1 MTVSSK
7 DSRLML
13 LYSSVLIV
21 IPMVIFPAKLGTEL
35 ISGSF
40 EYALFEVIYYGIVFF
55 VLRPASSLFQLF
67 QGAGLT
73 FLCRIAI
80 GTVFGVMVSIMY
92 DVGLSAALTLGISK
106 YLPAIILHIAFMPM
120 VTKSFHY
127 AILGEASGD
136 ELHRDKKRNVVYQS
150 QTSQTS
156 QTGTSQIFV
165 KPESIV
171 PVPTI
176 AAAEK
181 PKAVV
186 LVDKDADGFARAV
199 RYIGEHHSV
208 KLAAVVDFEGL
219 TMSSFSR
226 NNVDVEEWSPLAL
239 LFSEANTKILN
250 RLSDVTGP
258 ERLDI
263 TFGQDKLYALK
274 ISEFTLLVLSSREDD
289 DLLGIRLAQA
299 SDMISKYVSERYGKL
314 LSASPEEKYVSST

>member
-1 MTVSSK
+1 MTISSK

-13 LYSSVLIV
+13 LFSSVLIV
-21 IPMVIFPAKLGTEL
+21 VPMVIFPAKLGTEL

-106 YLPAIILHIAFMPM
+106 YLPAILLHIAFAPM
-120 VTKSFHY
+120 VTKSFYY

-136 ELHRDKKRNVVYQS
+136 ELRRDKKKNLVYQS
-150 QTSQTS
+150 QTSPT
-156 QTGTSQIFV
+156 TTSQIIV
-165 KPESIV
+165 KPEAV
-171 PVPTI
+171 TPVTTVI
-176 AAAEK
+176 EK

-186 LVDKDADGFARAV
+186 LVDKDTDGFARSV

-226 NNVDVEEWSPLAL
+226 NEIDVEEWAPLAL
-239 LFSEANTKILN
+239 LFDEANTKILN

-274 ISEFTLLVLSSREDD
+274 ISEYTLLVLSSREDD

>member
-1 MTVSSK
+1 MTVSPK

-13 LYSSVLIV
+13 LISSVLIV

-55 VLRPASSLFQLF
+55 VLRPASTLFQLF

-80 GTVFGVMVSIMY
+80 GTVFGVMISIMY

-106 YLPAIILHIAFMPM
+106 YLPAIILHIAFTPM
-120 VTKSFHY
+120 ATKSFYY

-136 ELHRDKKRNVVYQS
+136 ELRRDKKRSVVYQT
-150 QTSQTS
+150 QTSQT
-156 QTGTSQIFV
+156 TTPQIIV

-171 PVPTI
+171 PLATS
-176 AAAEK
+176 AEK

-208 KLAAVVDFEGL
+208 KLATVVDIEGL

-226 NNVDVEEWSPLAL
+226 NDVNVEEWAPLAL
-239 LFSEANTKILN
+239 LLEEANTKILN
-250 RLSDVTGP
+250 RMSDVTGP

-274 ISEFTLLVLSSREDD
+274 IAEYTLLVLSGREDD

>member
-1 MTVSSK
+1 MTISPK

-13 LYSSVLIV
+13 LISSVLIV

-55 VLRPASSLFQLF
+55 VLRPASTLFQLF

-80 GTVFGVMVSIMY
+80 GTVFGVLISIMY

-106 YLPAIILHIAFMPM
+106 YLPAIILHIAFTPM
-120 VTKSFHY
+120 ATKSFYY

-136 ELHRDKKRNVVYQS
+136 ELRRDKKRSVVYQT
-150 QTSQTS
+150 QTSQT
-156 QTGTSQIFV
+156 TTSQIIV

-171 PVPTI
+171 PVTTT

-181 PKAVV
+181 PKAVI
-186 LVDKDADGFARAV
+186 LTDKDADGFARAV

-208 KLAAVVDFEGL
+208 KLATVVDLEGL

-226 NNVDVEEWSPLAL
+226 NDVNVEEWAPLVL
-239 LFSEANTKILN
+239 LLDEANTKILN
-250 RLSDVTGP
+250 RMSEVTGP

-274 ISEFTLLVLSSREDD
+274 ITEYTLLVLSGREDD